1 MSATITIELCAE
13 DRARLDHIN
22 VNLTELIL
30 RITGNPAPDMGEVL
44 RKTAPEFA
52 GKLAEQHPVTEPFQ
66 ELPKAEPVPFE
77 QPEPPKPETP
87 KPETPQCKLAD
98 IQQKVV
104 ALSASGK
111 KAEVREIVKSY
122 AEKVSAIPADKFGE
136 VMARLAGLEG

>member
-1 MSATITIELCAE
+1 MSNTITIELCAE

-22 VNLTELIL
+22 VNLTELIM
-30 RITGNPAPDMGEVL
+30 RVMGEVL
-44 RKTAPEFA
+44 QKAAPELA
-52 GKLAEQHPVTEPFQ
+52 EKLAAQHPVADPFK

-77 QPEPPKPETP
+77 QEAPKQEA
-87 KPETPQCKLAD
+87 PQYKLED

-136 VMARLAGLEG
+136 VMAKLIGLEG

>member
-1 MSATITIELCAE
+1 MSNTITIELCAE

-22 VNLTELIL
+22 VNLTELIM
-30 RITGNPAPDMGEVL
+30 RVMGNQAPDMGEVL
-44 RKTAPEFA
+44 PKAAPELA
-52 GKLAEQHPVTEPFQ
+52 EKLAAQHPVADPFK

-77 QPEPPKPETP
+77 QEAPKQEA
-87 KPETPQCKLAD
+87 PQYKLED

-136 VMARLAGLEG
+136 VMAKLIGLEG

>member
-30 RITGNPAPDMGEVL
+30 RVMGSQKIDMGEVL
-44 RKTAPEFA
+44 RRAAPELA
-52 GKLAEQHPVTEPFQ
+52 GKPAEQHPVTEPFE
-66 ELPKAEPVPFE
+66 ELPKAEPDPFE
-77 QPEPPKPETP
+77 QP
-87 KPETPQCKLAD
+87 KPETPQYKPED

>member
-1 MSATITIELCAE
+1 MSANITIELCAE

-30 RITGNPAPDMGEVL
+30 RVMGNGAPDMGDVL
-44 RKTAPEFA
+44 RKAAPELA

-77 QPEPPKPETP
+77 QPE
-87 KPETPQCKLAD
+87 TPQYKLED

-136 VMARLAGLEG
+136 VMARLTGLEG

>member
-1 MSATITIELCAE
+1 MSNTITIELCAE

-22 VNLTELIL
+22 VNLTKLIM
-30 RITGNPAPDMGEVL
+30 RVMGNQAPDMGEVL
-44 RKTAPEFA
+44 QKAAPELA
-52 GKLAEQHPVTEPFQ
+52 EKLAAQHPVADPFK

-77 QPEPPKPETP
+77 QEAPKQEA
-87 KPETPQCKLAD
+87 PQYKLED

-136 VMARLAGLEG
+136 VMAKLIGLEG

>member
-1 MSATITIELCAE
+1 MSNTITIELCAE

-22 VNLTELIL
+22 VNLTELIM
-30 RITGNPAPDMGEVL
+30 RVMGNQAPDMGEVPQ
-44 RKTAPEFA
+44 KAAPELA
-52 GKLAEQHPVTEPFQ
+52 EKLAAQHPVADPFK

-77 QPEPPKPETP
+77 QEAPKQEA
-87 KPETPQCKLAD
+87 PQYKLED

-136 VMARLAGLEG
+136 VMAKLIGLEG

>member
-1 MSATITIELCAE
+1 MSANITIELCAE

-22 VNLTELIL
+22 ANLTELIL
-30 RITGNPAPDMGEVL
+30 RVMGSRKIDMGEVL
-44 RKTAPEFA
+44 RRAAPELA
-52 GKLAEQHPVTEPFQ
+52 GKLEEQHPVTEPFE

-77 QPEPPKPETP
+77 QPTPEMPQYKPE
-87 KPETPQCKLAD
+87 D

>member
-1 MSATITIELCAE
+1 MSNTITIELCAE

-22 VNLTELIL
+22 VNLTELIM
-30 RITGNPAPDMGEVL
+30 RVMGNQAPDMGEVL
-44 RKTAPEFA
+44 QKAAPELA
-52 GKLAEQHPVTEPFQ
+52 EKLAAQHPVADPFK

-77 QPEPPKPETP
+77 QEAPKQEA
-87 KPETPQCKLAD
+87 PQYKLED

-111 KAEVREIVKSY
+111 KAKVREIVKSY

-136 VMARLAGLEG
+136 VMAKLIGLEG

>member
-30 RITGNPAPDMGEVL
+30 RVMGSQKIDTGEVL
-44 RKTAPEFA
+44 RRAAPELA
-52 GKLAEQHPVTEPFQ
+52 GKLAEQHPVTEPFE

-77 QPEPPKPETP
+77 APEPPKPETP
-87 KPETPQCKLAD
+87 QYKLED

-104 ALSASGK
+104 ALSAGGK

>member
-30 RITGNPAPDMGEVL
+30 RVMGSQKIDTGEVL
-44 RKTAPEFA
+44 RRAAPELA
-52 GKLAEQHPVTEPFQ
+52 GKPAEQHPVTEPFE

-77 QPEPPKPETP
+77 TPVYKPE
-87 KPETPQCKLAD
+87 D

>member
-30 RITGNPAPDMGEVL
+30 RVMGSQKIDMGEVL
-44 RKTAPEFA
+44 RRAAPELA
-52 GKLAEQHPVTEPFQ
+52 GKPAEQHPVTEPFE
-66 ELPKAEPVPFE
+66 ELPKTEPVPFE
-77 QPEPPKPETP
+77 QPM
-87 KPETPQCKLAD
+87 PETPQYKPED

>member
-30 RITGNPAPDMGEVL
+30 RVMGSQKIDMGEVL
-44 RKTAPEFA
+44 RRAAPELA
-52 GKLAEQHPVTEPFQ
+52 GKPAEQHPVTEPFE
-66 ELPKAEPVPFE
+66 ELPKAEPVPFK
-77 QPEPPKPETP
+77 QPKPEPPQYKPE
-87 KPETPQCKLAD
+87 D

>member
-1 MSATITIELCAE
+1 MSNTITIELCAE

-22 VNLTELIL
+22 ANLTELIM
-30 RITGNPAPDMGEVL
+30 RVMGNQAPDMGGVL
-44 RKTAPEFA
+44 QKAAPELA
-52 GKLAEQHPVTEPFQ
+52 EKLAAQHPVADPFK

-77 QPEPPKPETP
+77 QEAPKQEA
-87 KPETPQCKLAD
+87 PQYKLED

-136 VMARLAGLEG
+136 VMAKLIGLEG

>member
-30 RITGNPAPDMGEVL
+30 RVMGSQKIDMGEVL
-44 RKTAPEFA
+44 RRAAPELA
-52 GKLAEQHPVTEPFQ
+52 GKPAEPHPVTEPFE

-77 QPEPPKPETP
+77 QP
-87 KPETPQCKLAD
+87 KPETPQYKPED

>member
-1 MSATITIELCAE
+1 MSNTITIELCAE

-22 VNLTELIL
+22 VNLTELIM
-30 RITGNPAPDMGEVL
+30 RVMGNQAPDLGEVL
-44 RKTAPEFA
+44 QKAAPELA
-52 GKLAEQHPVTEPFQ
+52 EKLAAQHPVADPFK

-77 QPEPPKPETP
+77 QEAPKQEA
-87 KPETPQCKLAD
+87 PQYKLED

-136 VMARLAGLEG
+136 VMAKLIGLEG

>member
-1 MSATITIELCAE
+1 MSNTITIELCAE

-22 VNLTELIL
+22 VNLTELIM
-30 RITGNPAPDMGEVL
+30 RVMGNQAPDMGEVL
-44 RKTAPEFA
+44 QKAAPELA
-52 GKLAEQHPVTEPFQ
+52 EKLAAQHPVADPFK

-77 QPEPPKPETP
+77 QEAPKQEA
-87 KPETPQCKLAD
+87 PQYKLED

-136 VMARLAGLEG
+136 VMAKLIGLEG

>member
-1 MSATITIELCAE
+1 M
-13 DRARLDHIN
+13 R
-22 VNLTELIL
+22 VM
-30 RITGNPAPDMGEVL
+30 GNQAPDMGEVL
-44 RKTAPEFA
+44 QKAAPELA
-52 GKLAEQHPVTEPFQ
+52 GKPAEQHPVTEPFE

-77 QPEPPKPETP
+77 QPA
-87 KPETPQCKLAD
+87 PETPQYKPED

>member
-1 MSATITIELCAE
+1 MSNTITIELCAE

-30 RITGNPAPDMGEVL
+30 RVMGNQAPDMAE
-44 RKTAPEFA
+44 
-52 GKLAEQHPVTEPFQ
+52 KLAAQHPVADPFK

-77 QPEPPKPETP
+77 QEAPKQEA
-87 KPETPQCKLAD
+87 PQYKLED

-136 VMARLAGLEG
+136 VMAKLIGLEG

>member
-1 MSATITIELCAE
+1 MSNTITIELCAE

-22 VNLTELIL
+22 VNLTELIM
-30 RITGNPAPDMGEVL
+30 RVMGNPAPDMGEVL
-44 RKTAPEFA
+44 QKAAPELA
-52 GKLAEQHPVTEPFQ
+52 EKLAAQHPVADPFK

-77 QPEPPKPETP
+77 QEAPKQEAP
-87 KPETPQCKLAD
+87 KAAPQYKLED

-104 ALSASGK
+104 ALSANGK

-136 VMARLAGLEG
+136 VMAKLTGLEG

>member
-22 VNLTELIL
+22 VNLTKLIL
-30 RITGNPAPDMGEVL
+30 RVMGSQKIDMGEVL
-44 RKTAPEFA
+44 RKTAPELA

-77 QPEPPKPETP
+77 QPEP
-87 KPETPQCKLAD
+87 ETPQYKPED

-111 KAEVREIVKSY
+111 KAEVREIIKSY

>member
-30 RITGNPAPDMGEVL
+30 RVMGNGAPDMGEVL
-44 RKTAPEFA
+44 RRAAPELA
-52 GKLAEQHPVTEPFQ
+52 GKPAEQHPVTEPFE

-77 QPEPPKPETP
+77 EPKP
-87 KPETPQCKLAD
+87 KPETPQYKPED

>member
-1 MSATITIELCAE
+1 MSNTITIELCAE

-22 VNLTELIL
+22 VNLTELIV
-30 RITGNPAPDMGEVL
+30 RVMGNQAPDMGEVTQ
-44 RKTAPEFA
+44 KAAPELA
-52 GKLAEQHPVTEPFQ
+52 EKLAVQHPVADPFK

-77 QPEPPKPETP
+77 QEAPKQEA
-87 KPETPQCKLAD
+87 PQYKLED

-136 VMARLAGLEG
+136 VMAKLIGLEG

>member
-1 MSATITIELCAE
+1 MSANITIELCAE

-30 RITGNPAPDMGEVL
+30 RVMGSQKIDMGEVL
-44 RKTAPEFA
+44 RRAAPELA
-52 GKLAEQHPVTEPFQ
+52 GKPAEQHPVTEPFE

-77 QPEPPKPETP
+77 QPT
-87 KPETPQCKLAD
+87 PETPQYKPED

>member
-1 MSATITIELCAE
+1 MSNTITIELCAE

-22 VNLTELIL
+22 GNLTELIM
-30 RITGNPAPDMGEVL
+30 RVMGNQAPDMGEVL
-44 RKTAPEFA
+44 QKAAPELA
-52 GKLAEQHPVTEPFQ
+52 EKLAAQHPVADPFK

-77 QPEPPKPETP
+77 QEAPKQEA
-87 KPETPQCKLAD
+87 PQYKLED

-136 VMARLAGLEG
+136 VMAKLIGLEG

>member
-1 MSATITIELCAE
+1 MSANITIELCAE

-30 RITGNPAPDMGEVL
+30 RVMGSQKIDTGEVL
-44 RKTAPEFA
+44 RRAAPELA
-52 GKLAEQHPVTEPFQ
+52 GKPAEQHPVTEPFE

-77 QPEPPKPETP
+77 QPM
-87 KPETPQCKLAD
+87 PETPQYKPED

>member
-22 VNLTELIL
+22 VNLTKLIL
-30 RITGNPAPDMGEVL
+30 RVMGSQKIDMGEVL
-44 RKTAPEFA
+44 RKTAPELA

-77 QPEPPKPETP
+77 QPEP
-87 KPETPQCKLAD
+87 ETPQYKPED

>member
-1 MSATITIELCAE
+1 MSNTITIELCAE

-22 VNLTELIL
+22 VNLTELIM
-30 RITGNPAPDMGEVL
+30 RVMGEVTQ
-44 RKTAPEFA
+44 KAAPELA
-52 GKLAEQHPVTEPFQ
+52 EKLAVQHPVADPFK

-77 QPEPPKPETP
+77 QEAPKQEA
-87 KPETPQCKLAD
+87 PQYKLED

-136 VMARLAGLEG
+136 VMAKLIGLEG

>member
-30 RITGNPAPDMGEVL
+30 RVMGSQKIDMGEVL
-44 RKTAPEFA
+44 RKTAPELA

-87 KPETPQCKLAD
+87 QCKLAD

-111 KAEVREIVKSY
+111 KAAVREIVKSY
-122 AEKVSAIPADKFGE
+122 AEKVSAIPEDKFGE
-136 VMARLAGLEG
+136 VMTRLTGLEG

>member
-1 MSATITIELCAE
+1 MSNTITIELCAE

-22 VNLTELIL
+22 VNLTELIM
-30 RITGNPAPDMGEVL
+30 RVMGNQAPDMGEVL
-44 RKTAPEFA
+44 QKGAPELA
-52 GKLAEQHPVTEPFQ
+52 EKLAAQHPVADPFK

-77 QPEPPKPETP
+77 QEAPKQEA
-87 KPETPQCKLAD
+87 PQYKLED

-136 VMARLAGLEG
+136 VMAKLIGLEG

>member
-1 MSATITIELCAE
+1 MSNTITIELCAE

-30 RITGNPAPDMGEVL
+30 RVMGNPAPDMGEVL
-44 RKTAPEFA
+44 RK
-52 GKLAEQHPVTEPFQ
+52 
-66 ELPKAEPVPFE
+66 AEPVPFE
-77 QPEPPKPETP
+77 QEGPKQ
-87 KPETPQCKLAD
+87 ETPQYKLED

-136 VMARLAGLEG
+136 VMAKLIGLEG

>member
-1 MSATITIELCAE
+1 MSNTITIELCAE

-22 VNLTELIL
+22 VNLTELIM
-30 RITGNPAPDMGEVL
+30 RVMGNQAPDMGEVL
-44 RKTAPEFA
+44 QY
-52 GKLAEQHPVTEPFQ
+52 KLE
-66 ELPKAEPVPFE
+66 
-77 QPEPPKPETP
+77 
-87 KPETPQCKLAD
+87 D

-136 VMARLAGLEG
+136 VMAKLIGLEG

>member
-1 MSATITIELCAE
+1 MSNTITIELCAE

-22 VNLTELIL
+22 VNLTELIM
-30 RITGNPAPDMGEVL
+30 RVMGNQAPDMGEVPQ
-44 RKTAPEFA
+44 KAAPELA
-52 GKLAEQHPVTEPFQ
+52 EKLAAQHPVADPFK

-77 QPEPPKPETP
+77 QEAPKQEAP
-87 KPETPQCKLAD
+87 KQEAPQYKLED

-122 AEKVSAIPADKFGE
+122 AEKVSAIPVDKFGE
-136 VMARLAGLEG
+136 VMAKLIGLEG

>member
-1 MSATITIELCAE
+1 MSNTITIELCAE

-22 VNLTELIL
+22 VNLTELIM
-30 RITGNPAPDMGEVL
+30 RVMGNQAPDMGEVL
-44 RKTAPEFA
+44 QKAAPELA
-52 GKLAEQHPVTEPFQ
+52 GKLAAQHPVADPFK

-77 QPEPPKPETP
+77 QEA
-87 KPETPQCKLAD
+87 PQYKLED

-136 VMARLAGLEG
+136 VMAKLIGLEG

>member
-1 MSATITIELCAE
+1 MSANITIELCAE

-30 RITGNPAPDMGEVL
+30 RVMGSQKIDMGEVL
-44 RKTAPEFA
+44 RRAAPELA
-52 GKLAEQHPVTEPFQ
+52 GKPAEQHPVTEPFE

-77 QPEPPKPETP
+77 QPM
-87 KPETPQCKLAD
+87 PETPQYKPED

>member
-1 MSATITIELCAE
+1 MSNTITIELCAE

-22 VNLTELIL
+22 VNLTELIM
-30 RITGNPAPDMGEVL
+30 RVMGNQAPDMGEVL
-44 RKTAPEFA
+44 QKAAPELA
-52 GKLAEQHPVTEPFQ
+52 EKLAAQHPVADPFK

-77 QPEPPKPETP
+77 QEAPKLE
-87 KPETPQCKLAD
+87 D

-136 VMARLAGLEG
+136 VMAKLIGLEG

>member
-30 RITGNPAPDMGEVL
+30 RVMGSQKVDTGEVL
-44 RKTAPEFA
+44 RRAAPELA
-52 GKLAEQHPVTEPFQ
+52 GKLAEQHPVTEPFE

-77 QPEPPKPETP
+77 QPM
-87 KPETPQCKLAD
+87 PETPQYKPED

>member
-30 RITGNPAPDMGEVL
+30 RVMGSQKIDMGEVL
-44 RKTAPEFA
+44 RKTAPELA

-66 ELPKAEPVPFE
+66 EL
-77 QPEPPKPETP
+77 P

-122 AEKVSAIPADKFGE
+122 AEKVSAIPEDKFGE
-136 VMARLAGLEG
+136 VMTRLTGLEG